1 MLLTL
6 LNIDRYTINVSRFEG
21 TVLIWT
27 HHYTNGECILPIVVR
42 DFRIRDFRIRDFRI
56 RDFIK
61 VCNLRLKGSVRE
73 K

>member
-27 HHYTNGECILPIVVR
+27 HQYTNGECILPIVV
-42 DFRIRDFRIRDFRI
+42 RDFRIRDFRI

>member
-1 MLLTL
+1 MFQGLK
-6 LNIDRYTINVSRFEG
+6 G

-27 HHYTNGECILPIVVR
+27 HHYTNGEYILPIVVRDFRIR

>member
-42 DFRIRDFRIRDFRI
+42 DFRIRDFRIRDF
-56 RDFIK
+56 IK
-61 VCNLRLKGSVRE
+61 VCNLRLKGRVRE